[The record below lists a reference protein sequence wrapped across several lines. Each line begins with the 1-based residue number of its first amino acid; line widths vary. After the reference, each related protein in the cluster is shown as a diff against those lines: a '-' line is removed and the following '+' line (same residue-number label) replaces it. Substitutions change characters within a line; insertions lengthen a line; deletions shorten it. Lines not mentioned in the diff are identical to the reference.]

1 MKKGLLILFLGLSWS
16 LSAQHE
22 TLLGNVN
29 SISGFGGPLVEI
41 GSINGDVGADVGGG
55 GAIIFDKLFLGGY
68 GLGSSYPETRID
80 DELYEI
86 RFKHGGFW
94 LGYVSNPYKM
104 VHLYSSLRLG
114 WGKAQLRQDKDPIY
128 SDRLFAMTPELGV
141 EINLT
146 RFMKLGVSGGYRW
159 VNGVN
164 LQTLDSGDFS
174 SPVGLLT
181 FRFGSF
187 DENWD
192 LDVDGW

>member
-1 MKKGLLILFLGLSWS
+1 MKNSLLLLLIGFCCT

-22 TLLGNVN
+22 TLLGDVN

-41 GSINGDVGADVGGG
+41 GSINGEVGADVGGG
-55 GAIIFDKLFLGGY
+55 GAIIFDNLFLGGY
-68 GLGSSYPETRID
+68 GLGSSYPEININ

-94 LGYVSNPYKM
+94 LGYVAKPNK
-104 VHLYSSLRLG
+104 VAHLYSSLRIG
-114 WGKAQLRQDKDPIY
+114 WGKAQLRQDKDAIF
-128 SDRLFAMTPELGV
+128 SDRLFTMTPELGV

-146 RFMKLGVSGGYRW
+146 RFMKLGISGGYRW

-164 LQTLDSGDFS
+164 LDVLDSGDFS

-192 LDVDGW
+192 LDMDW